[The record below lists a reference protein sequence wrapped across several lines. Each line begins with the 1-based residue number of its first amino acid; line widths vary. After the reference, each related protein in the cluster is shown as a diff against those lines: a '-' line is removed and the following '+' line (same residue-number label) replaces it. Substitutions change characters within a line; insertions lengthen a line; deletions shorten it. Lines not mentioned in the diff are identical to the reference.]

1 VRNFVT
7 TERAPAAGL
16 PSQRTLPGGRPDRG
30 AGGFRADIEGLRAVA
45 VLLVVLGHVGLRLVP
60 GGFVGVDVFFV
71 ISGFLITSLLLR
83 ELSATGRVSLTRFY
97 ARRALRLLPAAVLVL
112 VVTVV
117 AARFLLPVVRLG
129 SFAKDALAATGYV
142 ANLRF
147 AFTGTDYLS
156 ADQSPS
162 PFQHFWS
169 LAVEEQFYLF
179 WPVLILLV
187 GRWKR
192 VLAVVLGVLVAAS
205 FALSVTETARSAPW
219 AYFGPHTRVWE
230 LGVGA
235 LLALWTTTRKR
246 RTGVVDSAPPRT
258 GWGRSVAAW
267 SVAGFTGLIMIIV
280 AALRFDDATA
290 YPGWRAALPVGGAAL
305 LLLANGAGVGRLLT
319 IGPLQTIG
327 RLSYSW
333 YLWHWPILVI
343 APTHN
348 TGQRLLAAAAALG
361 LAALTYRFVESPV
374 RHRSALRDR
383 PRRGLSLGA
392 GLSATAA
399 LVACALVV
407 LPHSVAVG
415 AKRADLRTALAG
427 AADPGATL
435 ARFIADSRGL
445 DVLPANLRPGLARAG
460 HDRAT
465 VWDNGCHVDVPVT
478 AAPAG
483 CVFGDPASTT
493 TVVLFGD
500 SHAAQW
506 FPALELIA
514 ERKHWRLV
522 SLSKSACSAADLPL
536 WHDTLKRPYT
546 ECEAFHR
553 SAVARIATLKP
564 ALVVIGSSF
573 NYRPAVPAPDPGTQW
588 KAAWDLTF
596 SELTATGARVA
607 AIADTPYMGQSVP
620 ECLGKPENQKHAT
633 NCRRSLRS
641 ALRGPVQRQVFLS
654 YARSGPATI
663 IDPTT
668 WFCTDACPTV
678 VGNTLVYRDSN
689 HMTTTYAKA
698 LTPLLA
704 AALPH

>member
-7 TERAPAAGL
+7 AERTPVAGL
-16 PSQRTLPGGRPDRG
+16 PSQRTLPGGHPDAG
-30 AGGFRADIEGLRAVA
+30 TGGFRADIEGLRAVA
-45 VLLVVLGHVGLRLVP
+45 VLLVVLGHVGVRFVP

-71 ISGFLITSLLLR
+71 ISGFLITSLLVR
-83 ELSATGRVSLTRFY
+83 EASTGRLSITRFY
-97 ARRALRLLPAAVLVL
+97 ARRAVRLLPAAVLVL
-112 VVTVV
+112 VVTLV

-142 ANLRF
+142 ANFRF
-147 AFTGTDYLS
+147 AWTGTDYLS

-179 WPVLILLV
+179 WPLLILLI

-192 VLAVVLGVLVAAS
+192 LLAVVLGLLVLSS

-235 LLALWTTTRKR
+235 LLGLWTTARKR
-246 RTGVVDSAPPRT
+246 QGGVVDSAPPRGR
-258 GWGRSVAAW
+258 GWLVEHGPLLLGW
-267 SVAGFTGLIMIIV
+267 TGL
-280 AALRFDDATA
+280 AAILLAAVRFDDATA

-305 LLLANGAGVGRLLT
+305 LLGADGAGVGRLLT
-319 IGPLQTIG
+319 LAPIQTIG

-333 YLWHWPILVI
+333 YLWHWPVLVI
-343 APTHN
+343 APAHT
-348 TGQRLLAAAAALG
+348 TMQRLLAAAGALG
-361 LAALTYRFVESPV
+361 LAALTYRFVESPI
-374 RHRSALRDR
+374 RHLRDR
-383 PRRGLSLGA
+383 PRPALTLGA

-399 LVACALVV
+399 IVACALVL
-407 LPHSVAVG
+407 LPHAIPVG
-415 AKRADLRTALAG
+415 AKQPDLRTALAG
-427 AADPGATL
+427 AADPRTAL
-435 ARFIADSRGL
+435 AALIEQSRGL
-445 DVLPANLRPGLARAG
+445 DILPANLQPKLSRAAR
-460 HDRAT
+460 DRAV

-478 AAPAG
+478 EAPDG
-483 CVFGDPASTT
+483 CVFGDPNSTT

-506 FPALELIA
+506 FPALDLIA
-514 ERKHWRLV
+514 QQNHWRLV
-522 SLSKSACSAADLPL
+522 SLSKSSCSAADLPL

-553 SAVARIATLKP
+553 SAIARITALRP

-573 NYRPAVPAPDPGTQW
+573 NYRPAYPEADEGKQW
-588 KAAWDLTF
+588 KTAWDRTF
-596 SELTATGARVA
+596 SELTATGSKVA
-607 AIADTPYMGQSVP
+607 AIADTPYMSQSVP

-633 NCRRSLRS
+633 NCRRSLHS
-641 ALRGPVQRQVFLS
+641 ALRGPVQRKVFLS
-654 YARSGPATI
+654 YATSGPARI
-663 IDPTT
+663 IDPIR

-689 HMTTTYAKA
+689 HMTTTYSKA
-698 LTPLLA
+698 LAPLLA
-704 AALPH
+704 AALPN